1 MPRASATEVS
11 TAEVDAVFA
20 LADSGGR
27 LASRAAAK
35 TGRKQKT
42 GAKPKKARGGAPSM
56 WGVAKK
62 TKAGKSTVMTRALR
76 NPRKLKKIVPPKRS
90 LLKHPASAA
99 RPSGSLSRKSDDAL
113 RQSSFKRRRTLEKSV
128 EEFAEAS
135 NGAAL
140 LITVTKGGV
149 ERGGRIRVA
158 TSGLFQGIEDVP
170 MNRVMA
176 YIVDRRLDLWAAS
189 ENVTVGRVL
198 AVLASGNA
206 MPDVPE
212 EE

>member
-1 MPRASATEVS
+1 
-11 TAEVDAVFA
+11 
-20 LADSGGR
+20 
-27 LASRAAAK
+27 
-35 TGRKQKT
+35 
-42 GAKPKKARGGAPSM
+42 M

-135 NGAAL
+135 NGSAL

-176 YIVDRRLDLWAAS
+176 YIVDRRLDLWAAA